1 MLGTI
6 GKGLSLVGGK
16 VNPFARKAVQSL
28 ANMPSE
34 GKYNLALRVFP
45 DIAFAGLETY
55 LNPGDAVEKGLA
67 GIGSGGGSLAG
78 GIALS
83 KLAGKNQALGTLL
96 DMVGS
101 IGGDMGGRYLS
112 DIASRGY
119 DRLKG
124 GEGLT
129 AYERMGAEQ
138 QKQFKKEVQSQLL
151 AELGLLPSS
160 TQQFL
165 LNQNNIG

>member
-6 GKGLSLVGGK
+6 GKGLTK
-16 VNPFARKAVQSL
+16 VNPFARKAMQSL
-28 ANMPSE
+28 ANMSSQD
-34 GKYNLALRVFP
+34 KTNLAFRVFP

-67 GIGSGGGSLAG
+67 GLGSGGGSLAG

-96 DMVGS
+96 DIVGS

-112 DIASRGY
+112 DMTARGY
-119 DRLKG
+119 NKLKG
-124 GEGLT
+124 GEALT

-138 QKQFKKEVQSQLL
+138 QKQFKEEVEAQLL